1 MRGTLRC
8 RDNVRPAI
16 SVLSPLGAP
25 SFSIDRINL
34 PPFTYQMEAQKFEK
48 RLPAAQR
55 YIVEHGLNE
64 HFRVDEDH
72 LGIVMQGG
80 RWNTTLRGLHVLGLA
95 DTRGR
100 TPVPLLVLNA
110 IHPLVPEELIGF
122 LRGKTRV
129 LVVEEGM
136 PNYIERELKAL
147 AHEAR
152 LDVEIQGKEVFS
164 PHGEYVPALVI
175 GGLRKFLVSANP
187 TAQSV
192 TAIEDRYAALIAH
205 RDLVRAALPEPVS
218 KRPPSFCTGCP
229 ERPVFSAMKVL
240 RTQEPAVGDTP

>member
-64 HFRVDEDH
+64 HFRGDEDH
-72 LGIVMQGG
+72 LGVVMQGG
-80 RWNTTLRGLHVLGLA
+80 LWNTTLRGLHVLGLA

-110 IHPLVPEELIGF
+110 IHPLVPEELIAF
-122 LRGKTRV
+122 MRGKRRL

-136 PNYIERELKAL
+136 PNYIERELGAL
-147 AHEAR
+147 AHDAK
-152 LDVEIQGKEVFS
+152 LDVEIHGKDVFS
-164 PHGEYVPALVI
+164 PHGEYVPQLVI
-175 GGLRKFLVSANP
+175 GGLRRFLREAGV
-187 TAQSV
+187 
-192 TAIEDRYAALIAH
+192 AAPAAAAVDA
-205 RDLVRAALPEPVS
+205 RDHAPHPPPEA
-218 KRPPSFCTGCP
+218 G
-229 ERPVFSAMKVL
+229 
-240 RTQEPAVGDTP
+240 G